1 MKKIVSLILAALL
14 LFAFTAVAEQEAQ
27 EGPQTYEWS
36 KYEQIAELMGAE
48 GNWATYGQFSLKLW
62 IPAGYEQAPDDQIS
76 EDYKSQGYI
85 DLFGSDD
92 HPLAIGVQFTN
103 LGEGLENAEDL
114 YNNIDASKYD
124 APTLTKV
131 NNYNALLLT
140 ENNGENMTVCIGAGD
155 GDFLMIHYFHMNADE
170 WSTGRAVVSM
180 ASIQRTEE

>member
-1 MKKIVSLILAALL
+1 M
-14 LFAFTAVAEQEAQ
+14 
-27 EGPQTYEWS
+27 
-36 KYEQIAELMGAE
+36 
-48 GNWATYGQFSLKLW
+48 
-62 IPAGYEQAPDDQIS
+62 
-76 EDYKSQGYI
+76 
-85 DLFGSDD
+85 
-92 HPLAIGVQFTN
+92 QFTN